1 MSTRASTGR
10 DSNVQKYYNL
20 ISKNQIKRI
29 SALGRK
35 KNRDAEGL
43 FVAET
48 PKVIREFLKQ
58 GWKPTALYT
67 TQPEFWSSEEREE
80 ISERDLQKISFLKN
94 AHEALAVFS
103 IPEHTIISYEGLTLV
118 LDAVRDPGNLGTIIR
133 LCDWFGVKNILASPD
148 TADCYNP
155 KVVQAAHNQL
165 DILIHAMGDA
175 FADPTRIELLDL
187 LQKKTGFERGILGC
201 SGSDSVEAALKTA
214 RIATGRTKVLAFG
227 RSYHG
232 LAFGSLP
239 ATNYKTESFKTPF
252 LSWLGTHVEHCD
264 FGGQLPENLHDF
276 AGVIVEP
283 IQGRGGIRVAPPHWL
298 RDLIDLANRDG
309 AMVIFDEIY
318 TGFGRTGQW
327 FAFEHEDLE
336 GRRPDLICL
345 GKAMGGGFPISVCM
359 GTAEAMDSWGAS
371 KGEAIHTQTFLGN
384 PLGCAMALASLR
396 ELEIIIPTVQE
407 KGQWLTQKLQEMGY
421 VVQGRG
427 LLLGIQHSNSLALSR
442 YLLHHGFIA
451 LPAGIHAEVLAITPP
466 LVISKE
472 ELQSFLTCLEGFPNT

>member
-1 MSTRASTGR
+1 MEQKPALTGPLIQTEIPGTQSQEWIDRLALRECPAITARRSRRAMT
-10 DSNVQKYYNL
+10 
-20 ISKNQIKRI
+20 
-29 SALGRK
+29 LGTAK
-35 KNRDAEGL
+35 DDPIVWKQAEGSVVQDVDGNCFIDL
-43 FVAET
+43 
-48 PKVIREFLKQ
+48 
-58 GWKPTALYT
+58 TA
-67 TQPEFWSSEEREE
+67 
-80 ISERDLQKISFLKN
+80 
-94 AHEALAVFS
+94 
-103 IPEHTIISYEGLTLV
+103 G
-118 LDAVRDPGNLGTIIR
+118 
-133 LCDWFGVKNILASPD
+133 FGVA
-148 TADCYNP
+148 AVGHRNP

-214 RIATGRTKVLAFG
+214 RIATGRTKILAFG

-239 ATNYKTESFKTPF
+239 ATNYKTESFKAPF
-252 LSWLGTHVEHCD
+252 QSWLGTHVEHCD
-264 FGGQLPENLHDF
+264 FGGKLPDNLHEF

-283 IQGRGGIRVAPPHWL
+283 IQGRGGIRVAPQHWL

-309 AMVIFDEIY
+309 AIMIFDEIY

-396 ELEIIIPTVQE
+396 ELEVIIPTVQE
-407 KGQWLTQKLQEMGY
+407 KGQWLTKNLQSMGY

-466 LVISKE
+466 LIITKE
-472 ELQSFLTCLEGFPNT
+472 ELQAFLTCLERFPDT